1 LLGQL
6 LPGIGRD
13 IIAIRQDS
21 LMFKI
26 FIDGQNG
33 TTGLQIKDRLAE
45 RSDVELIELS
55 DAERKTDAA
64 KRSALSAADVA
75 ILCLPDDAAR
85 QTVPLAPNTRLIDA
99 STAHRTHPD
108 WTYGLPEL
116 CPEQRQKI
124 QTARLVSNPGCYPT
138 GFILLVR
145 PLVAQGLL
153 KPDQAIFVSALSG
166 YSGGGKAMIKDY
178 QEQSQTACRPYA
190 LTLKHK
196 HLAEMTQFAS
206 LQNDPV
212 FLPHVGDFYQ
222 GMLVEIGLTANHFT
236 KPISAESI
244 TEYWQHHYRNE
255 PNIQVQDPNHI
266 PGLDGRFLEPQACN
280 GTNRVDLF
288 AFGDAQQSLLV
299 ARLDNLGKGAAGAAV
314 QNLNL
319 MLGIDEQTGLSAQD
333 TPQGSTHDH
342 VD

>member
-1 LLGQL
+1 
-6 LPGIGRD
+6 
-13 IIAIRQDS
+13 
-21 LMFKI
+21 MFRI

-45 RSDVELIELS
+45 RGDIELIELL

-64 KRSALSAADVA
+64 KRAALSAADVA

-85 QTVPLAPNTRLIDA
+85 QTAQLATKARLIDA

-116 CPEQRQKI
+116 CPEQRRKI
-124 QTARLVSNPGCYPT
+124 QTAQRVSNPGCYPT
-138 GFILLVR
+138 GFILLLR
-145 PLVAQGLL
+145 PLIALGLL

-178 QEQSQTACRPYA
+178 QEQSQTACRPYG

-196 HLAEMTQFAS
+196 HLAEMTQFAK

-222 GMLVEIGLTANHFT
+222 GMLVEIGLTSNHFA
-236 KPISAESI
+236 KPTSAASI
-244 TEYWQHHYRNE
+244 TEHWQNFYQNE
-255 PNIQVQDPNHI
+255 PNIQVQEPNHTA
-266 PGLDGRFLEPQACN
+266 GLAGNFLEPQACN

-288 AFGDAQQSLLV
+288 AFGDEQQSLLV

-319 MLGIDEQTGLSAQD
+319 MLGIDEQTSLSAQD
-333 TPQGSTHDH
+333 THPRINP
-342 VD
+342 

>member
-1 LLGQL
+1 
-6 LPGIGRD
+6 
-13 IIAIRQDS
+13 
-21 LMFKI
+21 MFRI

-45 RSDVELIELS
+45 RGDIELIELL

-64 KRSALSAADVA
+64 KRAALSAADVA

-85 QTVPLAPNTRLIDA
+85 QTAQLATKARLIDA

-116 CPEQRQKI
+116 CPEQRRKI
-124 QTARLVSNPGCYPT
+124 QTAQRVSNPGCYPT
-138 GFILLVR
+138 GFILLLR
-145 PLVAQGLL
+145 PLIALGLL

-178 QEQSQTACRPYA
+178 QEQSQTACRPYG

-196 HLAEMTQFAS
+196 HLAEMTQFAK

-222 GMLVEIGLTANHFT
+222 GMLVEIGLTSNHFAKST
-236 KPISAESI
+236 SAASI
-244 TEYWQHHYRNE
+244 TEHWQNFYQNE
-255 PNIQVQDPNHI
+255 PNIQVQEPNHTA
-266 PGLDGRFLEPQACN
+266 GLAGNFLEPQACN

-288 AFGDAQQSLLV
+288 AFGDEQQ
-299 ARLDNLGKGAAGAAV
+299 
-314 QNLNL
+314 
-319 MLGIDEQTGLSAQD
+319 
-333 TPQGSTHDH
+333 
-342 VD
+342 

>member
-1 LLGQL
+1 MH
-6 LPGIGRD
+6 R
-13 IIAIRQDS
+13 
-21 LMFKI
+21 I
-26 FIDGQNG
+26 FIDGQHG
-33 TTGLQIKDRLAE
+33 TTGLQIQDRLAE
-45 RSDVELIELS
+45 RDDIELIELS
-55 DAERKTDAA
+55 DAERKTDTA
-64 KRSALSAADVA
+64 KRAALRAADVA

-85 QTVPLAPNTRLIDA
+85 QTAGLTTETRLIDA

-116 CPEQRQKI
+116 CPEQRQNIKN
-124 QTARLVSNPGCYPT
+124 AMRVSNPGCYPT
-138 GFILLVR
+138 GFILLLR
-145 PLVAQGLL
+145 PLIALGLL
-153 KPDQAIFVSALSG
+153 KPDQPIFVSALSG

-196 HLAEMTQFAS
+196 HLAEMTQFAG

-222 GMLVEIGLTANHFT
+222 GMLVEIGLTASQFS
-236 KPISAESI
+236 KPVSAGSI
-244 TEYWQHHYRNE
+244 TALWQHYYHNE
-255 PNIQVQDPNHI
+255 PNIKVQDPNHT
-266 PGLDGRFLEPQACN
+266 PELVGNFLEPQACN
-280 GTNRVDLF
+280 GSNRVDLF
-288 AFGDAQQSLLV
+288 AFGDAHQSLLV

-333 TPQGSTHDH
+333 AHPRINP
-342 VD
+342 

>member
-1 LLGQL
+1 MY
-6 LPGIGRD
+6 R
-13 IIAIRQDS
+13 
-21 LMFKI
+21 I

-45 RSDVELIELS
+45 RGDIELIALS

-64 KRSALSAADVA
+64 KRAALGAADVA

-85 QTVPLAPNTRLIDA
+85 QTAKLATKTRLIDA

-108 WTYGLPEL
+108 WVYGLPEL

-124 QTARLVSNPGCYPT
+124 QNAQRVSNPGCYPT
-138 GFILLVR
+138 GFILLVQ
-145 PLVAQGLL
+145 PLIALGLL
-153 KPDQAIFVSALSG
+153 KPDHGIFVSALSG

-178 QEQSQTACRPYA
+178 QERSQTACRPYG

-196 HLAEMTQFAS
+196 HLAEMTKFAR
-206 LQNDPV
+206 LEQDPV

-222 GMLVEIGLTANHFT
+222 GMLVEIGLTANQFT
-236 KPISAESI
+236 KPISAASI
-244 TEYWQHHYRNE
+244 TEHWQRYYHNE
-255 PNIQVQDPNHI
+255 ANITVQDPNHTA
-266 PGLDGRFLEPQACN
+266 GLAGNFLEPEACN
-280 GTNRVDLF
+280 GSNRVDLF

-299 ARLDNLGKGAAGAAV
+299 ARFDNLGKGAAGAAV

-319 MLGIDEQTGLSAQD
+319 MLGINEQTGLSAQD
-333 TPQGSTHDH
+333 THPRTNP
-342 VD
+342 

>member
-1 LLGQL
+1 
-6 LPGIGRD
+6 
-13 IIAIRQDS
+13 
-21 LMFKI
+21 MFKI

-33 TTGLQIKDRLAE
+33 TTALQIKDRLAE
-45 RSDVELIELS
+45 RGDIELIELL

-64 KRSALSAADVA
+64 KRAALDAADVA

-85 QTVPLAPNTRLIDA
+85 QTAALAKKTRLIDA

-116 CPEQRQKI
+116 CPEQRRKI
-124 QTARLVSNPGCYPT
+124 QTAQRVSNPGCYPT

-145 PLVAQGLL
+145 PLIALGLL
-153 KPDQAIFVSALSG
+153 KPEQAIFVSALSG

-178 QEQSQTACRPYA
+178 QDQSQTACRPYG

-222 GMLVEIGLTANHFT
+222 GMLVEIGLTSNHFA
-236 KPISAESI
+236 KPIKRAVHNLVVPSRFDKSISGGCHRSAPLS
-244 TEYWQHHYRNE
+244 HCRHSKAKLH
-255 PNIQVQDPNHI
+255 V
-266 PGLDGRFLEPQACN
+266 LGRTQKCCKTHA
-280 GTNRVDLF
+280 LF
-288 AFGDAQQSLLV
+288 HPDYDR
-299 ARLDNLGKGAAGAAV
+299 RLRDY
-314 QNLNL
+314 
-319 MLGIDEQTGLSAQD
+319 T
-333 TPQGSTHDH
+333 
-342 VD
+342 